1 MRYPITYSETPD
13 QHTVWTATES
23 GDVHDVEAHA
33 QRLRSWAV
41 IMGVKPSG
49 APFVR
54 FDEGSG
60 ATVHLPTAVSP
71 ELHHENGLAASE
83 SPAAT
88 LVGVEGVQFE
98 AAGAV
103 ADGLRALFDESDEAA
118 PGFEFI
124 RGAKGFESGTVVLRC
139 AAALAMRPAE
149 LAIGEASTTAA

>member
-41 IMGVKPSG
+41 IMGVKSSG

-54 FDEGSG
+54 FAEGSA

-71 ELHHENGLAASE
+71 ELHHENGLSAAE

-88 LVGVEGVQFE
+88 LVAVEGVPFE

-103 ADGLRALFDESDEAA
+103 AAGLRVLFDESAAPA